1 MTSTAKAIFAQEGK
15 LAFLAALANAAYRL
29 RVDRVP
35 GDGVNTTEVVA
46 DKVNIATTPSV
57 AADFARAD
65 RYLDLLD
72 RAAMPDLAPVASG
85 NASFPA
91 DGLEGGI
98 FTQGNAAALV
108 GRAADALFVAF
119 RGTND
124 VETVDDVLSGTPD
137 RDHWTPAGKAAHDAL
152 FADLRAA
159 IDAYLAANPGVKKIY
174 VTGHSL
180 GGAMAHAFM
189 QEHAGDA
196 RYEAATFASLGF
208 GSGRDT
214 DDPRI
219 INILNKDDIVQALDD
234 RTNGDDNVMVNAFV
248 DPVASHLMDLYIAEA
263 RFLHRSG
270 VDFDQ
275 LKAAPDFDSFVF
287 KAVWNGTAYVIGQG
301 NDVLTG
307 TPNADFVIGGAGRDT
322 MRGGGGNDAYRV
334 EQTTDRVVEL
344 ANAGTDTVLTTV
356 SFALS
361 SNVEILR
368 AAIPAAATAL
378 RLTGNGHAN
387 TIAGNAGANIIDGNG
402 GRDTLRGGGGM
413 DVFLFDT
420 VPNATN
426 MDTIADFWVPHD
438 TIRLDNAVFKALG
451 GTGTLAAEKFFK
463 GAAAHDA
470 DDRIVYNCV
479 SGALIYDTNGSA
491 AGGAVQFAKLGIGL
505 SISNMDFV
513 VV

>member
-1 MTSTAKAIFAQEGK
+1 M
-15 LAFLAALANAAYRL
+15 
-29 RVDRVP
+29 
-35 GDGVNTTEVVA
+35 
-46 DKVNIATTPSV
+46 

-108 GRAADALFVAF
+108 GRAADPLFVAF

-159 IDAYLAANPGVKKIY
+159 IDDYLAANPGVKKIY

-287 KAVWNGTAYVIGQG
+287 QGGVERHRLCDRPGQRRAHRHAQRRLRDRWRRPRHHAPG
-301 NDVLTG
+301 EAATTPTG
-307 TPNADFVIGGAGRDT
+307 SS
-322 MRGGGGNDAYRV
+322 
-334 EQTTDRVVEL
+334 ETTDRVVEL

-402 GRDTLRGGGGM
+402 GRDTLRGGG
-413 DVFLFDT
+413 
-420 VPNATN
+420 
-426 MDTIADFWVPHD
+426 
-438 TIRLDNAVFKALG
+438 ALG
-451 GTGTLAAEKFFK
+451 RVPVRHHARPHQYGHRRRLP
-463 GAAAHDA
+463 GAA
-470 DDRIVYNCV
+470 
-479 SGALIYDTNGSA
+479 
-491 AGGAVQFAKLGIGL
+491 
-505 SISNMDFV
+505 
-513 VV
+513 